1 MSDPHTL
8 EGQVQRAKRLRQQIE
23 ELKSGERPGPVSRPE
38 SLREQVEERAQEAR
52 VAREQDTGKA

>member
-23 ELKSGERPGPVSRPE
+23 KLKSGERPGPVSRPE